1 MGQEVEIVD
10 FPYQVIIFH
19 LIGGLGIFVFG
30 IKFMGEG
37 LKNMAGDRLRTILDR
52 YTSTP
57 LRGIISGMVVTILIQ
72 SSSGTAVLTVGLVSA
87 GVLSLK
93 KAIAIIMGAN
103 IGTTVTAFII
113 GFQLSEYALPIMAL
127 GSLLLFFFKNKM
139 ITHAGQTIFGFGSLF
154 LGLEIMGAGLEP
166 LRLVDEFR
174 ELMLGI
180 SSSPFLGFIA
190 GALFTSVV
198 QSSSAS
204 VGVLQELHAQGL
216 ITLKASLPILLG
228 DNLGTTITA
237 LLASIGASLA
247 AKRTAWAH
255 VLFNAAG
262 AFLFLLLLQPF
273 SLLVT
278 VMKETFSLNPHM
290 SLAFAHGSFN
300 ILSTLIQLPLIAV
313 LVKIVSLLVRDNRE
327 GTEYRTSH
335 LDPVFIEQSAAIA
348 LGQAKEEVLRMG
360 YLSAKGL
367 LEAQDYLFSREKI
380 HADAVRGMEE
390 AINQFDRD
398 IDKYLVRLSS
408 TSLSHTESA
417 KNSMMMNTARD
428 IERVG
433 DHIENLVELVDYL
446 VSHKVTLSDSA
457 MTDLKEIFSLTIF
470 SLEQSIQALDHHDCD
485 QARRVIK
492 NEETID
498 RMERTLRKKHILRI
512 NEGLCSAPAGI
523 IFIDIL
529 TNLERIGDHA
539 VNMAE
544 ATLNIR
550 K

>member
-1 MGQEVEIVD
+1 MN
-10 FPYQVIIFH
+10 FPYQVIIFQ

-37 LKNMAGDRLRTILDR
+37 LKNIAGDRLRTILDR

-57 LRGIISGMVVTILIQ
+57 LRGILSGMVITILIQ
-72 SSSGTAVLTVGLVSA
+72 SSSGTAVLVVGLVSA

-127 GSLLLFFFKNKM
+127 GSLFLFFFKNKM
-139 ITHAGQTIFGFGSLF
+139 VIHAGQTIFGFGSLF

-273 SLLVT
+273 ALLVT
-278 VMKETFSLNPHM
+278 VMKETFGLNPHM

-300 ILSTLIQLPLIAV
+300 ILNTLIQLPLIAV
-313 LVKIVSLLVRDNRE
+313 LVKIVTACVWDNRE

-380 HADAVRGMEE
+380 HADAARGMEE

-398 IDKYLVRLSS
+398 IEKYLVRLSS
-408 TSLSHTESA
+408 TSLSHAESA

-433 DHIENLVELVDYL
+433 DHIENLIELVDYL

-539 VNMAE
+539 VNIAE